1 MEVAWYQIIRK
12 SISSCNPRLSS
23 NQRKTRMTIHFSTTE
38 FECSHGRK
46 PRGYGYWGFFFGVTK
61 NVWFAPNVCDFAAAK
76 RVAREEAKRRNCDE
90 VSVAP

>member
-1 MEVAWYQIIRK
+1 
-12 SISSCNPRLSS
+12 
-23 NQRKTRMTIHFSTTE
+23 MTIHFSTTE
-38 FECSHGRK
+38 FEFSHGRK

-76 RVAREEAKRRNCDE
+76 KAAREEAKRRDCDE